1 MEPNTE
7 KKETLNE
14 NALEELNEMEDVS
27 DSGDQKNNEAI
38 DGSTSNNNDVIPI
51 LDETPSLENI
61 NEEDKT
67 SETKD
72 SEENSD
78 KADEKVKESDL
89 SQQQEDK
96 NETSNLIADN
106 EEDVKPKN
114 KSKILIIVVL
124 SLLLILDLAALIIYL
139 IGIDKVISFIIVVIT
154 VTNIVYLA

>member
-139 IGIDKVISFIIVVIT
+139 IGIDKVISFIK
-154 VTNIVYLA
+154 

>member
-14 NALEELNEMEDVS
+14 DALEELTEMEDVS

-61 NEEDKT
+61 NEDDKT
-67 SETKD
+67 SETMD

-78 KADEKVKESDL
+78 KTDEKVKESDL

-96 NETSNLIADN
+96 NETSNLVSDN
-106 EEDVKPKN
+106 EEDVKSKKN
-114 KSKILIIVVL
+114 SKILIIIIL
-124 SLLLILDLAALIIYL
+124 SLLLVLDLAALIIYL
-139 IGIDKVISFIIVVIT
+139 IGIDKVISFIK
-154 VTNIVYLA
+154 

>member
-1 MEPNTE
+1 
-7 KKETLNE
+7 
-14 NALEELNEMEDVS
+14 MEDVS

-139 IGIDKVISFIIVVIT
+139 IGIDKVISFIK
-154 VTNIVYLA
+154 

>member
-14 NALEELNEMEDVS
+14 DALEELNEMEDVS

-38 DGSTSNNNDVIPI
+38 DGSTLNNSDVIPI

-78 KADEKVKESDL
+78 KTNEKVKESDL

-96 NETSNLIADN
+96 NETSNLVSDN
-106 EEDVKPKN
+106 EEDVKSKN

-139 IGIDKVISFIIVVIT
+139 IGIDKVISFIK
-154 VTNIVYLA
+154 

>member
-14 NALEELNEMEDVS
+14 DALEELNEMEDVS
-27 DSGDQKNNEAI
+27 DSDDQKNNQAI
-38 DGSTSNNNDVIPI
+38 DGITSDNNDMIPI

-61 NEEDKT
+61 NEEDKVL
-67 SETKD
+67 ETKD

-78 KADEKVKESDL
+78 QTDDKVKESNNL

-96 NETSNLIADN
+96 NETSNLTPDN
-106 EEDVKPKN
+106 EEDVKPKSN
-114 KSKILIIVVL
+114 SKILIIVVL

-139 IGIDKVISFIIVVIT
+139 IGIDKVISFIK
-154 VTNIVYLA
+154 